1 MKHLILMWAG
11 PQVQLQVGGM
21 GLQVFETGQPVDNH
35 MCDSYTHTVPPYIT
49 PMDTVYLPHLQ
60 IF

>member
-21 GLQVFETGQPVDNH
+21 GLQVFEKGQPVDNH
-35 MCDSYTHTVPPYIT
+35 MCDSNRQYHHTAR
-49 PMDTVYLPHLQ
+49 L
-60 IF
+60 